1 MEHPDADITISS
13 ISAEQK
19 VKSVKMLG
27 MASKIKWNQS
37 ADGKL
42 TIDKSEDY
50 PSYPTIVYE
59 VKLK

>member
-1 MEHPDADITISS
+1 
-13 ISAEQK
+13 
-19 VKSVKMLG
+19 MLG
-27 MASKIKWNQS
+27 MKSKIKWNQA

-42 TIDKSEDY
+42 TIDKSEAY